1 MVSISQLLAG
11 LVGLLIVVVI
21 AARFLR
27 PWIYDILIVQLT
39 VRFYKEVLMRLDD
52 KAILLDV
59 GIGTGTALL
68 KNKDLILKKNLQI
81 IGVDYD
87 QDYVKKCDANI
98 KDCNLENNVTV
109 IHKSIY
115 DYNTSLNT
123 KFDAIYFSS
132 SLMIMPDPVK
142 ALTHCI
148 SMFKYKDDGKVYVTQ
163 TFEEKKNVL
172 LEFVKPLLKFII
184 TIDFG
189 NITYF
194 NDFMDTMNKAQLKV
208 VENKKLGG
216 QGTARTYRLIAL
228 QTDRKKPN
236 KRS

>member
-1 MVSISQLLAG
+1 MLTVTQVLIG
-11 LVGLLIVVVI
+11 LIGFLVI
-21 AARFLR
+21 FVITARFLR
-27 PWIYDILIVQLT
+27 PWIYDVLIVKLT

-52 KAILLDV
+52 NAILLDV

-68 KNKDLILKKNLQI
+68 KNKELILKKGI
-81 IGVDYD
+81 KVIGVDYD
-87 QDYVKKCDANI
+87 EDYVNKCDENI
-98 KDCNLENNVTV
+98 KDYNLQNNVTV
-109 IHKSIY
+109 FHKSIY

-148 SMFKYKDDGKVYVTQ
+148 SMFKYKNQGKVYVTQ
-163 TFEEKKNVL
+163 TFEEKKNIL

-194 NDFMDTMNKAQLKV
+194 NDFMDTMNRAGLKV
-208 VENKKLGG
+208 IENKKLGG
-216 QGTARTYRLIAL
+216 QGSARTYRLISL
-228 QTDRKKPN
+228 KVGLHKPTL
-236 KRS
+236 RS